1 MQETSKPPPKTLLR
15 NKLEFLFDELP
26 VTDCMVHPTE
36 TEICKSFISNDSSR
50 MLNWLTDFVS
60 DSTKPIFAAS
70 VFRCVSRFNPI
81 GNSEWRAKVVATA
94 LGSKYLETREAGVRA
109 AESWAD
115 SELRTLLMKHNE
127 QVEWLRDYVDD
138 VIDDLVS

>member
-1 MQETSKPPPKTLLR
+1 MSE
-15 NKLEFLFDELP
+15 
-26 VTDCMVHPTE
+26 
-36 TEICKSFISNDSSR
+36 
-50 MLNWLTDFVS
+50 
-60 DSTKPIFAAS
+60 STKPIFAAS
-70 VFRCVSRFNPI
+70 VLRCVSRSNPI

-94 LGSKYLETREAGVRA
+94 LGSKYLEIREAGVRA

-127 QVEWLRDYVDD
+127 QVEWLRDYADD